1 MIVRFRSEHLQDS
14 VDWVRTNLKTHNLR
28 IFVNEDMTAR
38 QVLLTLIGVVKE
50 LEAEYCKT
58 VESECH
64 LDKVRLRIVTKLSK
78 LPCLVML
85 SCSNSDKKCNV
96 QNLVANCVLQ

>member
-1 MIVRFRSEHLQDS
+1 M
-14 VDWVRTNLKTHNLR
+14 
-28 IFVNEDMTAR
+28 NEDMTAR
-38 QVLLTLIGVVKE
+38 QVLLALIGVVKE

-78 LPCLVML
+78 LPCLVRL
-85 SCSNSDKKCNV
+85 SCSNSDKKCIV
-96 QNLVANCVLQ
+96 QNLVVNLCVTMRLHHTLKLNSKAFG